1 MPEPSLELLQQM
13 VQRVLDAHKVLCDDN
28 QQFRRRLS
36 RIEHALLSLQR
47 AQVDRLED
55 DAAVQDQIDALTARR
70 ERLEER
76 AGE

>member
-13 VQRVLDAHKVLCDDN
+13 VQRVLDAHRVLRDDN

-36 RIEHALLSLQR
+36 RIEPALLSLQR

-55 DAAVQDQIDALTARR
+55 DAAVQDQIDALTAR
-70 ERLEER
+70 LEER